1 MAPPTP
7 LTIPPSPA
15 TVTISII
22 NTTSHITGIPIT
34 TFMHPPIQGHS
45 TLDCPAYSF
54 LITHDA
60 SKQRRTILFD
70 LGVRKDWENLA
81 PKIGA
86 RIKEQGW
93 SVSVEKGVS
102 EILEEGGV
110 GLGGVEAVVWR

>member
-1 MAPPTP
+1 MQ
-7 LTIPPSPA
+7 
-15 TVTISII
+15 
-22 NTTSHITGIPIT
+22 
-34 TFMHPPIQGHS
+34 PPIRGHS
-45 TLDCPAYSF
+45 TLNCPAYSF

-60 SKQRRTILFD
+60 DDDDDDNGPSKRRPRTILFD

-102 EILEEGGV
+102 EILEDGGV
-110 GLGGVEAVVWR
+110 GLGGVEAVVWRYVSFIFFF